1 MQGKRRR
8 EKKEEKEVE
17 KEDVED
23 EETMRRRERRRT
35 RKMRRTAL
43 LLQRFTDPF
52 CPSRILVSTEFT
64 SLGLR
69 QEMHYLQLQHAP
81 EMVLD
86 RLHHFAWIKL
96 LTDKCV

>member
-35 RKMRRTAL
+35 RKMRTAL
-43 LLQRFTDPF
+43 LLQKFTDPF